1 MKSKII
7 YLLPSLG
14 ILFAIAACSNGSKK
28 NKSNSYNSDVSYTT
42 SIHDTSVA
50 ISSETGTSIGASS
63 DEKSSQ
69 TSSNSSQGQS
79 SDKSSGGA
87 SSDNKSSGQGSS
99 GDKSSGGKSSGDGSS
114 GTQSSNKSSPG
125 GYSDHSSGWSSG
137 YFSSPGGYSNL
148 SSGGYYASQ
157 FSYRYGEYDETPF
170 YEETCLT
177 LLNEYNQRVGIRYH
191 VVLDRVDK
199 DTPLSFYVYGGEI
212 NDVIIPSDGNNIVND
227 QGIIKVINNAS
238 NSVLFF
244 TIFDDNPYQP
254 YVFLE
259 AYSK

>member
-1 MKSKII
+1 MKNKII

-14 ILFAIAACSNGSKK
+14 ILFAITACSNGSKK
-28 NKSNSYNSDVSYTT
+28 NKSNSYNSDISYTT
-42 SIHDTSVA
+42 SIDGTSIA

-63 DEKSSQ
+63 DENSSQ

-79 SDKSSGGA
+79 SDNSSGGTSSNSSSIGA
-87 SSDNKSSGQGSS
+87 SSNNSSSDYSFNQ
-99 GDKSSGGKSSGDGSS
+99 
-114 GTQSSNKSSPG
+114 SSPG

-137 YFSSPGGYSNL
+137 YFSSPGGYSDF

-170 YEETCLT
+170 YEETCVT
-177 LLNEYNQRVGIRYH
+177 LLNEYSQRVGIRYH
-191 VVLDRVDK
+191 VVLDHVDK

-212 NDVIIPSDGNNIVND
+212 NDVIIPNNGNNITND

-238 NSVLFF
+238 ISVLFF

-259 AYSK
+259 AYNK